1 MPAEKL
7 LIRPATSADCE
18 LILAFISG
26 LAEYERLAH
35 EVVATPQKLE
45 ASLFGPDS
53 ATEVFIAE
61 WEGVAAGFALC
72 FTSYSTFLAL
82 PGIYLE
88 DLFVYPQFRG
98 KGIGKALL
106 KHLARLVVER
116 DWGRL
121 EWSVLDWNQP
131 AIDFYLGFGARA
143 KDEWTQFQ
151 LTGDA
156 LEKLAS

>member
-7 LIRPATSADCE
+7 LIRPAISADCE
-18 LILAFISG
+18 LIHVFITS

-35 EVVATPQKLE
+35 EVVATPEKLE
-45 ASLFGPDS
+45 TSLFGPDS

-61 WEGVAAGFALC
+61 WDGVPAGFALC

-88 DLFVYPQFRG
+88 DLFVYPEFRG

-106 KHLARLVVER
+106 QHLASLVVER
-116 DWGRL
+116 GWGRL
-121 EWSVLDWNQP
+121 EWSVLDWNRP
-131 AIDFYLGFGARA
+131 AIDFYLRFGARA
-143 KDEWTQFQ
+143 KSEWTQFQ
-151 LTGDA
+151 LSGDA
-156 LEKLAS
+156 LEKPGR